1 MRFISP
7 VRYLFFSGVVAWLLI
22 GGLFRLLPLR
32 PAAAQSCT
40 FTLGSTAQ
48 NFAAGG
54 GQGSL
59 RVTASQPAC
68 NW

>member
-1 MRFISP
+1 MNRRTSFCDYRN
-7 VRYLFFSGVVAWLLI
+7 VCCLL
-22 GGLFRLLPLR
+22 GLIFVGLPAMQMLLPAR
-32 PAAAQSCT
+32 AQSCT

-48 NFAAGG
+48 NFAGGG